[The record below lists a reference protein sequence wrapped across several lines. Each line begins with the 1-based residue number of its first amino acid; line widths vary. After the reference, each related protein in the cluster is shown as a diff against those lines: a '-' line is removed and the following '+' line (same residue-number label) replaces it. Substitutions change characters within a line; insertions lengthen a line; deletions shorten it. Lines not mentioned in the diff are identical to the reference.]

1 MENNAFK
8 YSLVMK
14 GLFGRFRKPQ
24 FRLFDLGLTSEDS
37 ETARADMV
45 RKGQEMVGTLKA
57 KPGCLFAVQ
66 VQPMKVEMTPEGYKV
81 ESFVCFTHYRIF
93 EGKA

>member
-1 MENNAFK
+1 VENNAFK

-37 ETARADMV
+37 ETVRAEMV

-66 VQPMKVEMTPEGYKV
+66 VQPMKVEVRDGFKV
-81 ESFVCFTHYRIF
+81 ESFLCFTHTRIF